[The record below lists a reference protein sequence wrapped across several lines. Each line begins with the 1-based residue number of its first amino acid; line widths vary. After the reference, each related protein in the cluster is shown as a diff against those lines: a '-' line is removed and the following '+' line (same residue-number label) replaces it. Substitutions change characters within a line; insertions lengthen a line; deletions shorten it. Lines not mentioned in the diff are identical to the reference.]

1 LRIDSHQYFTEQHP
15 PEHLQPILERNRFD
29 GSIVIGELAAGP
41 APAFVKGVVRAIDCS
56 QAGFE
61 QRLDELQSDPLFRG
75 VLVRCDGATPE
86 GFKELAR
93 RDIPVDWETRPAQLA
108 MLPRIVEAAPE
119 LRIVIDDL
127 GRPSYGA
134 ALTDEWGRGMEE
146 AAQFPLVYCKASN
159 LIVHAPA
166 PWKLA
171 DLQPFVRHALAVFGP
186 RRVMFGSGWPGSL
199 PAAGWKEAL
208 AAFTQ
213 SIGAQ
218 PMDVREELLGGTAAR
233 FYGLAQA

>member
-1 LRIDSHQYFTEQHP
+1 MRIDSHQYFTEQHP
-15 PEHLQPILERNRFD
+15 AEHLKPILERNRFD
-29 GSIVIGELAAGP
+29 GSIVIGELAAGA

-56 QAGFE
+56 EAGLE
-61 QRLDELQSDPLFRG
+61 QQLDEYQSDPLFRG
-75 VLVRCDGATPE
+75 ALVRWDGATTA

-93 RDIPVDWETRPAQLA
+93 RRIPVDLELRPAQLA
-108 MLPRIVEAAPE
+108 MLPHVLDAAPG

-127 GRPSYGA
+127 GRPVYGA
-134 ALTDEWGRGMEE
+134 AFTDEWGRGMEE
-146 AAQFPLVYCKASN
+146 AARFPQVYCKASN

-218 PMDVREELLGGTAAR
+218 AMDVREELLGGAAAR
-233 FYGLAQA
+233 FYGLAKA

>member
-1 LRIDSHQYFTEQHP
+1 MK
-15 PEHLQPILERNRFD
+15 PILERNRFD

-41 APAFVKGVVRAIDCS
+41 APGFVKGVVRPIDCRD
-56 QAGFE
+56 ADFE
-61 QRLDELQSDPLFRG
+61 QRLEGYQKGPLFRG
-75 VLVRCDGATPE
+75 VLVRWGGATKE
-86 GFKELAR
+86 RFGELAR
-93 RDIPVDWETRPAQLA
+93 RGIAVDLEIQPEELA
-108 MLPRIVEAAPE
+108 MLPRMVEAAPG
-119 LRIVIDDL
+119 LRVVIDDL
-127 GRPSYGA
+127 GRPVYGA

-146 AAQFPLVYCKASN
+146 AAQSPDIFCKASS
-159 LIVHAPA
+159 LIVYAPA
-166 PWKLA
+166 PWRLA

-186 RRVMFGSGWPGSL
+186 RRVMFGSGWPGTL

-218 PMDVREELLGGTAAR
+218 PMDVREELLGGAAAR